1 MKSTVFATIAGIA
14 VAGDSLRSDGV
25 FSSSSFGSSSASNA
39 LGLGTLGT
47 SFQSGA
53 GGLGNNQYS
62 SGFGGLGFGSGS
74 GLGLGGGFSG
84 GLGGGAGL
92 GGASGLAVSTIGALG
107 SGGASLSSAT
117 GLSNTGTGAIL
128 VTPGN
133 TGSLNIGGPVITNGD
148 FPKADLSLL
157 SSTTSSLVNNFDAS
171 NIVINNAYAQ
181 NLTPSIKSIDSL
193 FTKLPTSN
201 DIDNMILSADSV
213 GILRTVQAV
222 GASQSLPCNQI
233 IAYLLE
239 VLGRVKAA
247 VQKKTFAGDQ
257 LKIVVD
263 AANQEIIR
271 LQALYNSNLADIDKL
286 GTDNLKTKL
295 NGLLADLQAAYIDYN
310 KFNTQIP
317 VIEAQINGNNQE
329 IQILVKNSDAERN
342 KIANDNLKLSDIV
355 AQINSIQARIKDL
368 RARQTSLQG
377 IVDKGDAGITAN
389 DRQIV
394 QIRATID
401 DLQSQIDRLTNQ
413 ADNSK
418 S

>member
-1 MKSTVFATIAGIA
+1 MKSTVFATIAGVA
-14 VAGDSLRSDGV
+14 LAGDSLRTDGL
-25 FSSSSFGSSSASNA
+25 SSSSFSSSSASNA
-39 LGLGTLGT
+39 LGVNNLGSSSLYNSGLGGYGNSQFSSAFGT
-47 SFQSGA
+47 SGS
-53 GGLGNNQYS
+53 
-62 SGFGGLGFGSGS
+62 GFGSG
-74 GLGLGGGFSG
+74 FSG
-84 GLGGGAGL
+84 GYSSGSGL

-117 GLSNTGTGAIL
+117 GLSNIGTGAIL

-133 TGSLNIGGPVITNGD
+133 TGTTTIGGPVITNGN

-157 SSTTSSLVNNFDAS
+157 SSSTSSLVNNFDAS

-181 NLTPSIKSIDSL
+181 TLTPTKSIDSL

-239 VLGRVKAA
+239 VLGRVKVA

-263 AANQEIIR
+263 AANKEITR
-271 LQALYNSNLADIDKL
+271 LQALYNANVADIDRL
-286 GTDNLKTKL
+286 GTDTLKNRL
-295 NGLLADLQAAYIDYN
+295 NGLLADLQLAYTDYN

-329 IQILVKNSDAERN
+329 IQILLKNSDAERN
-342 KIANDNLKLSDIV
+342 RIANDKLKLSDII
-355 AQINSIQARIKDL
+355 AQINSIQTRIKDL
-368 RARQTSLQG
+368 QTKRASLQD
-377 IVDKGDAGITAN
+377 IVDKG
-389 DRQIV
+389 
-394 QIRATID
+394 
-401 DLQSQIDRLTNQ
+401 
-413 ADNSK
+413 
-418 S
+418 